1 MQISYKDSGVSIEA
15 GNMLTGILNKEI
27 KSDNIGNFAG
37 LYEHPYIPEYFLAGC
52 TDGVGTK
59 VIPLIKRGLVETIA
73 IDLIAMNLNDLI
85 CTGAKPLFFLD
96 YFATNKL
103 DVEITSKFV
112 IALRDELA
120 KYNCTLLGGET
131 AELGDLIKQGHF
143 DVGGFMVGIVKKD
156 LLLKRENVEEGDV
169 IIALKSSGPH
179 SNGFSLIRAL
189 NDNGQLDN
197 DLFEA
202 ALKPTYIYAKEINE
216 IVEKN
221 LAHACA
227 NITGGGIED
236 NLIRSIPTGKTA
248 VIDKSKIIKQ
258 PLFEKLQ
265 ELAGEEEAYKTFN
278 MGVGFCII
286 APEENFE
293 QISKICE
300 KYEPAI
306 IGKVG
311 RACQPDNMGQK
322 NEKIQRNGIRFRW
335 A

>member
-1 MQISYKDSGVSIEA
+1 MQISYEDAGVSIKA
-15 GNMLTGILNKEI
+15 GNMLTDILNKEI

-37 LYEHPYIPEYFLAGC
+37 LYEHPYIPDYFLVGC

-59 VIPLIKRGLVETIA
+59 VIPLAQRGLVETIA
-73 IDLIAMNLNDLI
+73 VDLIAMNLNDLI

-103 DVEITSKFV
+103 DVDITSKFV
-112 IALRDELA
+112 IALKSELA

-131 AELGDLIKQGHF
+131 AELGSLIKEGHF

-156 LLLKRENVEEGDV
+156 LLLKRENVQEGDV

-179 SNGFSLIRAL
+179 SNGYSLIRAL
-189 NDNGQLDN
+189 NDGGQLSDN
-197 DLFEA
+197 LFEL
-202 ALKPTYIYAKEINE
+202 ALKPTYIYANEIIE

-236 NLIRSIPTGKTA
+236 NLIRSIPIGKSA
-248 VIDKSKIIKQ
+248 VVDKSKIIKQ
-258 PLFEKLQ
+258 ELFEKLQ
-265 ELAGEEEAYKTFN
+265 DLVGEEEAYKAFN

-286 APEENFE
+286 ASEKNAEEIF
-293 QISKICE
+293 KICE
-300 KYEPAI
+300 KYEPSI
-306 IGKVG
+306 IGKVI
-311 RACQPDNMGQK
+311 
-322 NEKIQRNGIRFRW
+322 EGIADEENKCISLRFGC

>member
-1 MQISYKDSGVSIEA
+1 MQISYEDAGVSIKA
-15 GNMLTGILNKEI
+15 GNMLTEILNKEV

-37 LYEHPYIPEYFLAGC
+37 LYEHPYIPDYFLAGC

-59 VIPLIKRGLVETIA
+59 VIPLAKRGLIETIA

-103 DVEITSKFV
+103 DVDITSKFV
-112 IALRDELA
+112 IALKNELA

-131 AELGDLIKQGHF
+131 AELGDLIKEGHF

-156 LLLKRENVEEGDV
+156 LLLKHENVQNGDV
-169 IIALKSSGPH
+169 VIALKSSGPH
-179 SNGFSLIRAL
+179 SNGYSLIRAL
-189 NDNGQLDN
+189 HDNGQLSN
-197 DLFEA
+197 DLFEI
-202 ALKPTYIYAKEINE
+202 ALAPTYIYANEINE

-236 NLIRSIPTGKTA
+236 NLVRSIPDGKCA
-248 VIDKSKIIKQ
+248 AIDKNKIIKQ

-265 ELAGEEEAYKTFN
+265 ELVGENEAYKTFN

-286 APEENFE
+286 AAKENVDDIF
-293 QISKICE
+293 KICK
-300 KYEPAI
+300 KYEPAVIGEI
-306 IGKVG
+306 IENN
-311 RACQPDNMGQK
+311 CN
-322 NEKIQRNGIRFRW
+322 KIIFD
-335 A
+335 

>member
-15 GNMLTGILNKEI
+15 GNMLTGLLNKEI

-37 LYEHPYIPEYFLAGC
+37 LYEHPYIPDYFLVGC

-59 VIPLIKRGLVETIA
+59 VIPLAKRGLVETIA

-103 DVEITSKFV
+103 DVDITSKFV
-112 IALRDELA
+112 FALRNELA

-131 AELGDLIKQGHF
+131 AELGDLVKEGHF

-156 LLLKRENVEEGDV
+156 LVLKRENVQNDDV
-169 IIALKSSGPH
+169 IISLKSSGPH
-179 SNGFSLIRAL
+179 SNGYSLVRAL
-189 NDNGQLDN
+189 HDKGQLSDE
-197 DLFEA
+197 LFKIT
-202 ALKPTYIYAKEINE
+202 LKPTHIYANEINE
-216 IVEKN
+216 IVEKG

-236 NLIRSIPTGKTA
+236 NLNRSIPDGKTA
-248 VIDKSKIIKQ
+248 VVYKEKIPKQ
-258 PLFEKLQ
+258 ELFEKFQ
-265 ELAGEEEAYKTFN
+265 ELVGEDEAYKTFN

-286 APEENFE
+286 TKKENVE
-293 QISKICE
+293 AICEICE
-300 KYEPAI
+300 KYEPTI
-306 IGKVG
+306 IGEVVDG
-311 RACQPDNMGQK
+311 ILGNVNP
-322 NEKIQRNGIRFRW
+322 KICFK
-335 A
+335 

>member
-1 MQISYKDSGVSIEA
+1 MPISYEDAGVSIQA
-15 GNMLTGILNKEI
+15 GDMLTEILNKEV

-37 LYEHPYIPEYFLAGC
+37 LYEHPYIPEYFLVGC

-59 VIPLIKRGLVETIA
+59 VIPLAKRKLVDTIA

-85 CTGAKPLFFLD
+85 CTGAKPMFFLD

-112 IALRDELA
+112 IALKNELA

-131 AELGDLIKQGHF
+131 AELGDLVKKGHF
-143 DVGGFMVGIVKKD
+143 DVGGFMVGIVRKD
-156 LLLKRENVEEGDV
+156 SVLKRENVQENDV

-189 NDNGQLDN
+189 NDNWDLEN
-197 DLFEA
+197 DLFEL
-202 ALKPTYIYAKEINE
+202 ALEPTHIYANEINE

-227 NITGGGIED
+227 NITGGGIEG
-236 NLIRSIPTGKTA
+236 NLIRSIPQGKTA
-248 VIDKSKIIKQ
+248 VVYKDKIVKQ
-258 PLFEKLQ
+258 RLFEKL
-265 ELAGEEEAYKTFN
+265 EKLVGEAEAYKTFN

-286 APEENFE
+286 APEENAQE
-293 QISKICE
+293 IMQICE
-300 KYEPAI
+300 KYEPTI
-306 IGKVG
+306 IGNVVTG
-311 RACQPDNMGQK
+311 
-322 NEKIQRNGIRFRW
+322 NEALRW
-335 A
+335 GE

>member
-1 MQISYKDSGVSIEA
+1 MRTTYEDAGVNIEA
-15 GNMLTGILNKEI
+15 GNMLTDILNKEI
-27 KSDNIGNFAG
+27 KNDNIGNFAG

-59 VIPLIKRGLVETIA
+59 VIPLAKRGLVDTIA
-73 IDLIAMNLNDLI
+73 TDLIAMNLNDLI

-103 DVEITSKFV
+103 DVEVTSKFV
-112 IALRDELA
+112 IALKNELT

-131 AELGDLIKQGHF
+131 AELGNLIKEGHF

-156 LLLKRENVEEGDV
+156 AVLKRDNVREGDV
-169 IIALKSSGPH
+169 VIALKSSGPH
-179 SNGFSLIRAL
+179 SNGYSLIRSL
-189 NDNGQLDN
+189 NDSGQLKN

-216 IVEKN
+216 IVEKD

-236 NLIRSIPTGKTA
+236 NLSRSIPGGKCA

-258 PLFEKLQ
+258 PLFE
-265 ELAGEEEAYKTFN
+265 ELERLVGEDEAYRTFN

-286 APEENFE
+286 APEKKFE
-293 QISKICE
+293 EISRICN

-306 IGKVG
+306 IGKIELSNG
-311 RACQPDNMGQK
+311 RS
-322 NEKIQRNGIRFRW
+322 KIYFK
-335 A
+335 

>member
-1 MQISYKDSGVSIEA
+1 MQTTYENAGVSIDA
-15 GNMLTGILNKEI
+15 GNALTQILNKEI

-37 LYEHPYIPEYFLAGC
+37 LFEHPYIPEYFLVGC

-59 VIPLIKRGLVETIA
+59 VIPLAKRGLVETIA
-73 IDLIAMNLNDLI
+73 TDLIAMNLNDLI

-112 IALRDELA
+112 LALRNELK

-131 AELGDLIKQGHF
+131 AELGSLIKAGHF
-143 DVGGFMVGIVKKD
+143 DVGGFMVGIVRKD
-156 LLLKRENVEEGDV
+156 LVLKKENVEVGDK

-179 SNGFSLIRAL
+179 SNGYSLVRAL
-189 NDNGQLDN
+189 NDSGQLN
-197 DLFEA
+197 DELFET
-202 ALKPTYIYAKEINE
+202 ALEPTFIYANEINE

-236 NLIRSIPTGKTA
+236 NLTRSIPDGKCA
-248 VIDKSKIIKQ
+248 VVYKDNIIKQ
-258 PLFEKLQ
+258 ELFKKLQ
-265 ELAGEEEAYKTFN
+265 ELVGEEEAYRTFN

-286 APEENFE
+286 APAENMGE
-293 QISKICE
+293 ISKICE
-300 KYEPAI
+300 KYEPTI
-306 IGKVG
+306 IGEVIK
-311 RACQPDNMGQK
+311 D
-322 NEKIQRNGIRFRW
+322 KIRKIKFS
-335 A
+335 

>member
-1 MQISYKDSGVSIEA
+1 VQTTYKDAGVSIDA
-15 GNMLTGILNKEI
+15 GNMLTDILNKEI
-27 KSDNIGNFAG
+27 KNDNIGNFAG
-37 LYEHPYIPEYFLAGC
+37 LYEHPYIPDYYLVGC

-59 VIPLIKRGLVETIA
+59 VIPLAKRGLVETIA

-85 CTGAKPLFFLD
+85 CTGAKPMFFLD

-112 IALRDELA
+112 IALKNELA

-131 AELGDLIKQGHF
+131 AELGSLIKHGHF

-156 LLLKRENVEEGDV
+156 SVLKKENVETDDV

-179 SNGFSLIRAL
+179 SNGYSLVRAL
-189 NDNGQLDN
+189 NDSGQLSDE
-197 DLFEA
+197 LFET
-202 ALKPTYIYAKEINE
+202 ALEPTYIYANEINE

-236 NLIRSIPTGKTA
+236 NLVRSIPNGKC
-248 VIDKSKIIKQ
+248 VVVDKSKIIKQ
-258 PLFEKLQ
+258 PLFEKLEQ
-265 ELAGEEEAYKTFN
+265 LVGEEEAYKTFN

-286 APEENFE
+286 APQENVQE
-293 QISKICE
+293 IYKICE
-300 KYEPAI
+300 KYSPKI
-306 IGKVG
+306 IGKVE
-311 RACQPDNMGQK
+311 DSND
-322 NEKIQRNGIRFRW
+322 EFKIKFV
-335 A
+335 

>member
-1 MQISYKDSGVSIEA
+1 VQTTYEDAGVSINA
-15 GNMLTGILNKEI
+15 GNMLTSILNKEI

-37 LYEHPYIPEYFLAGC
+37 LYEHPYIPDYYLVGC

-59 VIPLIKRGLVETIA
+59 VIPLAKRGLVETIA

-112 IALRDELA
+112 IALKNELA

-131 AELGDLIKQGHF
+131 AELGSLIKEGHF

-156 LLLKRENVEEGDV
+156 LVLKRENVEQDDV
-169 IIALKSSGPH
+169 VIALQSSGPH
-179 SNGFSLIRAL
+179 SNGYSLIRAL
-189 NDNGQLDN
+189 NDSEQLSDE
-197 DLFEA
+197 LFET
-202 ALKPTYIYAKEINE
+202 ALKPTYIYANEINE

-227 NITGGGIED
+227 NITGGGLEE
-236 NLIRSIPTGKTA
+236 NLIRSIPSGLCAIVNKN
-248 VIDKSKIIKQ
+248 KIINQ

-265 ELAGEEEAYKTFN
+265 ELTGEEEAYRTFN

-286 APEENFE
+286 APKENAEEIF
-293 QISKICE
+293 KICA
-300 KYEPAI
+300 KYNPTI
-306 IGKVG
+306 IGHVVQGK
-311 RACQPDNMGQK
+311 
-322 NEKIQRNGIRFRW
+322 EKIKFE
-335 A
+335 